1 MRSLLAPQR
10 VGRVNATNPRLR
22 LYLPATIKSRQLLGA
37 LLSTP
42 APVRTQQNAEP
53 LLSAWRAR
61 SGRRRPEDGSGS
73 SGATRLHGRGQAHQR
88 DLLHP
93 RGQLRPQALE
103 PTGACSAGRVRV
115 LSIDGGRSPRPCW
128 SGSSTA
134 AGAGREPRGPRHGL
148 LRHGGRV
155 RRQRV
160 LGGRAVR
167 STKE

>member
-1 MRSLLAPQR
+1 MDLAAGAASCSGGDGTLLIQR
-10 VGRVNATNPRLR
+10 RKRQGVRERGKRGGKEKEKGAQGEGGSRWGWLG
-22 LYLPATIKSRQLLGA
+22 PA
-37 LLSTP
+37 
-42 APVRTQQNAEP
+42 QQ
-53 LLSAWRAR
+53 
-61 SGRRRPEDGSGS
+61 G
-73 SGATRLHGRGQAHQR
+73 

-93 RGQLRPQALE
+93 RVQLRPQALE

-134 AGAGREPRGPRHGL
+134 AGAVREPRGPRRGL